1 MSVVMASDL
10 DAHDDDPPDAD
21 VRSDAWKLLVGGVVV
36 LAWGLVF
43 DQLTRVGGWIL
54 DTYNVV
60 VVPPLVDLHSRY
72 RDVTIVI
79 HKGDLYAFRHG
90 AYTYPPITAYLFA
103 PLHLIGWHATAI
115 LWTVANVVVLALLL
129 TIVLWRFF
137 SVRGPTAW
145 LVSATGLAPA
155 TIFLLFPFRSLLYWG
170 QLGLFLMFLV
180 FVDLFVVPTRFRG
193 MLIGVAAAV
202 KLLPAIF
209 IVWLLARRELAGVVR
224 VLVAFAVLTVLAA
237 ILWPHASAEYWFHVL
252 PSGRDVSMATNPT
265 DLPVHAST
273 WYFGVGKVINQS
285 LRGMLG
291 RPPISLPGTMPWA
304 LLAVAVLALGIA
316 VTLRQLAARRDLLA
330 FVTLSLVTVLVSP
343 VSWVHYWV
351 FVVLAPFVAILE
363 WRRDRVVA
371 VASIILTVATCA
383 NLEDPRLEGLTP
395 PGLHFLHIAPIVVF
409 GVRNLYVLGGL
420 VYLGLVAWRAFSAQP
435 AAPGDP
441 EASQLALLTPATP

>member
-1 MSVVMASDL
+1 MSA
-10 DAHDDDPPDAD
+10 AAADDVD
-21 VRSDAWKLLVGGVVV
+21 VPRTVARSTVWRLAVGTVAILL
-36 LAWGLVF
+36 WGLVF

-72 RDVTIVI
+72 RDVSIAI
-79 HKGDLYAFRHG
+79 HKGNLYAFRHG
-90 AYTYPPITAYLFA
+90 AFTYPPITAYLFW
-103 PLHLIGWHATAI
+103 PFHLIGWHATAI
-115 LWTVANVVVLALLL
+115 LWTVANVVVLALLF

-137 SVRGPTAW
+137 SVPGPTAW

-155 TIFLLFPFRSLLYWG
+155 TIFLLYPFRSLLYWG

-209 IVWLLARRELAGVVR
+209 IVWLLARREFPGVVR
-224 VLVAFAVLTVLAA
+224 VVGAFLVLTVFAA
-237 ILWPHASAEYWFHVL
+237 VLWPHASVEYWFHVL
-252 PSGRDVSMATNPT
+252 PSGRDVTMATNPT
-265 DLPVHAST
+265 NLPVHPST
-273 WYFGVGKVINQS
+273 WFFGVGKVINQS

-304 LLAVAVLALGIA
+304 ILAVAVLALGIV
-316 VTLRQLAARRDLLA
+316 VTLRQLAERRDLLA

-343 VSWVHYWV
+343 VSWLHYWV
-351 FVVLAPFVAILE
+351 FVGLAPFVAILE

-371 VASIILTVATCA
+371 IASIILTVATCA

-395 PGLHFLHIAPIVVF
+395 PGIHFLDIAPIVVF

-420 VYLGLVAWRAFSAQP
+420 VYLGLVAWRAFATQTVASASTSTS
-435 AAPGDP
+435 AMAEEDR
-441 EASQLALLTPATP
+441 STLTPSTP